1 MKNHIHRI
9 AAAGG
14 TAALAA
20 LISFPTA
27 GAVPPGG
34 PGPDTPGTSSS
45 GSPNTVE
52 PCATVS
58 YSVEGFPAGETL
70 NVKLDDGSG
79 YSDQSVHGTGVIATQ
94 RISSD
99 GSASGSVLLP
109 CDIDN
114 GEHWLR
120 FLSSTELTD
129 SDGNYLGVKGYTSH
143 STYFTVVSGGGD
155 TGGAG
160 DTGGGGT
167 GTGGGGGNFLDTFL
181 KEDSGTNQ
189 ANDNDDDGGDDARSG
204 AGDRNGGGSPA
215 AARGGTAG
223 GSGPRT
229 VSKVIDEPAPG
240 GRSGQG
246 ARREGNRAN
255 GRSTDSAKSGK
266 GIERSTLA
274 AKAGAAKSGSTRT
287 PSAVTDGGTAAESG
301 SDDIQ
306 PASVAAESNH
316 APMVGF
322 LVGGAILIVGL
333 AGVSAY
339 LYTHRAGTD
348 S

>member
-14 TAALAA
+14 AAALAT
-20 LISFPTA
+20 LVSLPMA

-45 GSPNTVE
+45 VSPSTVE
-52 PCATVS
+52 ACDTVA

-99 GSASGSVLLP
+99 GTASGSVLLP
-109 CDIDN
+109 CDIDT

-129 SDGNYLGVKGYTSH
+129 SEGNYLGVKGYTSQ
-143 STYFTVVSGGGD
+143 STYFTVVSGGGGN
-155 TGGAG
+155 GG
-160 DTGGGGT
+160 TGGGGT
-167 GTGGGGGNFLDTFL
+167 DNGGGNFLDTFL
-181 KEDSGTNQ
+181 KEDPGANR
-189 ANDNDDDGGDDARSG
+189 ANDDNGGGGTQSDAGGR
-204 AGDRNGGGSPA
+204 RGGGSPA
-215 AARGGTAG
+215 ADRGGRSG

-229 VSKVIDEPAPG
+229 ITEVIDEPGAG
-240 GRSGQG
+240 GGSGQG
-246 ARREGNRAN
+246 SRSGGNNAD
-255 GRSTDSAKSGK
+255 GRSAGSTKTGK
-266 GIERSTLA
+266 GVERSTLA
-274 AKAGAAKSGSTRT
+274 AKAGAAQSGGTRT
-287 PSAVTDGGTAAESG
+287 PSAIADPG

-333 AGVSAY
+333 AGVIAY
-339 LYTHRAGTD
+339 LYTHRAGSDTD